1 MAEMAVRDCSTPFT
15 EKVYNGCG
23 DDIGD
28 LLTLLY
34 VQANSEDHSMLAVFF
49 SARILEEREL
59 AVLERVVRKSAP
71 GIDIRTEV
79 HFRPSHPFDI
89 KDGIMLYLKK
99 ERPLYA
105 MALSAAQWK
114 AEGEELNIC
123 LPDSANM
130 DMREAEE
137 CIRETGRR
145 IFGGDFNY
153 KVTLTEN
160 AGAHPES
167 AE

>member
-1 MAEMAVRDCSTPFT
+1 
-15 EKVYNGCG
+15 
-23 DDIGD
+23 
-28 LLTLLY
+28 
-34 VQANSEDHSMLAVFF
+34 
-49 SARILEEREL
+49 
-59 AVLERVVRKSAP
+59 
-71 GIDIRTEV
+71 
-79 HFRPSHPFDI
+79 
-89 KDGIMLYLKK
+89 
-99 ERPLYA
+99 

-167 AE
+167 AEEYKRSREELERTRAVKREAAAAAPAAAPAEPAAEPAAGREAGKRQQQRANPDRIDGPEIQDKPRPIQYPN